1 MPELLFKEFSSVSKA
16 EWDAVIVKDLKGAD
30 YEKKLV
36 WKVPSGMAVRPY
48 YQREDIAAFD
58 WLEAAPGVF
67 PYVRGAKTHPG
78 WTIRESIDHTDPI
91 PANKAALAAVAAGAE
106 EVAFGR
112 VAIGSVNDLALL
124 LNGLDNVPVHII
136 CPGDKL
142 MRRLL
147 QYLAKNPRKAKLT
160 STLDPL
166 LDLDL
171 SEETAKA
178 NHPNFFPFMIDAAR
192 IEENGPTTAEQ
203 VGFALAAGI
212 DYIDAMSRRGIEP
225 VRAVS
230 LVEFGFTVAS
240 NFFFEISKIRAFRM
254 VWARAAE
261 SYGIPADKCWAAIAT
276 RTSRWNKTIYDPHV
290 NVLRATTEAMAAV
303 IGGASSICIFPFDSC
318 YKRPDDDSRRLARN
332 TQIMLKN
339 EAMMGRVSDPGG
351 GSYAIESITEF
362 QARQGWKI
370 MQEVE
375 ARGGYRKAAEWIAE
389 RSAKSMAAR
398 EERIA
403 SRKRVFVGT
412 NQYAN
417 ATERALG
424 RIEPARIVDP
434 RRGTIAYEAL
444 RLRTERHGQ
453 APHILLAEIGDPKM
467 RAARATFCT
476 NFFACAGF
484 DILSKRFATVE
495 EIAAHKTDVI
505 VLCSSDPEYA
515 GLASALL
522 PALNAAGLTTPV
534 VVAGNP
540 ENTEELKALG
550 IAEFIHARSN
560 PLEVLADWQQW
571 LGVKK

>member
-1 MPELLFKEFSSVSKA
+1 MPELLFKEFSPVSKA

-36 WKVPSGMAVRPY
+36 WNVPSGMAVRPY
-48 YQREDIAAFD
+48 NQREDIASYD
-58 WLEAAPGVF
+58 WLESAPGVF
-67 PYVRGAKTHPG
+67 PYVRGVKTEPG

-147 QYLAKNPRKAKLT
+147 QYLTKHPRKTKLT

-192 IEENGPTTAEQ
+192 IEESGPTTAEQ

-225 VRAVS
+225 VRAAG

-240 NFFFEISKIRAFRM
+240 NFFFEISKLRAFRM
-254 VWARAAE
+254 VWSRAAE
-261 SYGIPADKCWAAIAT
+261 SFGIPADKCRAAIAT

-290 NVLRATTEAMAAV
+290 NVLRATTEAMAAI
-303 IGGASSICIFPFDSC
+303 IGGASSICIYPFNAC
-318 YKRPDDDSRRLARN
+318 YERPNEDSRRLARN

-339 EAMMGRVSDPGG
+339 EAMLGRVSDPGG
-351 GSYAIESITEF
+351 GAYAIESITEF
-362 QARQGWKI
+362 QARQSWKI
-370 MQEVE
+370 MQEIE

-389 RSAKSMAAR
+389 KSAKSMSER
-398 EERIA
+398 EARIA
-403 SRKRVFVGT
+403 SRKRIFVGT
-412 NQYAN
+412 NMYAN
-417 ATERALG
+417 AQERALG
-424 RIEPARIVDP
+424 RIEPARVVSP
-434 RRGTIAYEAL
+434 RRGTIAFEAL

-453 APHILLAEIGDPKM
+453 APHILLAEMGDPKM

-484 DILSKRFATVE
+484 DILAKRFSTVGDILAE
-495 EIAAHKTDVI
+495 KADVI
-505 VLCSSDPEYA
+505 VLCSSDTEYT
-515 GLASALL
+515 GLAGELI
-522 PALNAAGLTTPV
+522 PALRDIGLSTPV

-540 ENTEELKALG
+540 ENSEELKTLG
-550 IAEFIHARSN
+550 VAEFIHVRSN

-571 LGVKK
+571 LGVKR

>member
-1 MPELLFKEFSSVSKA
+1 MPELLFKEFSPVSKA
-16 EWDAVIVKDLKGAD
+16 EWDAVITKDLKGAD

-48 YQREDIAAFD
+48 YQREDIASFD

-67 PYVRGAKTHPG
+67 PYVRGAKTEPG

-147 QYLAKNPRKAKLT
+147 QYLTKHPRKTKLT

-192 IEENGPTTAEQ
+192 IEESGPTTAEQ

-225 VRAVS
+225 VRAAG

-240 NFFFEISKIRAFRM
+240 NFFFEISKLRAFRM
-254 VWARAAE
+254 VWSRAAE
-261 SYGIPADKCWAAIAT
+261 SFGIPADKCRAAIAT

-303 IGGASSICIFPFDSC
+303 IGGASSICIYPFNAC
-318 YKRPDDDSRRLARN
+318 YERPNEDSRRLARN

-351 GSYAIESITEF
+351 GSYAIEMITEF
-362 QARQGWKI
+362 QAHRSWEI
-370 MQEVE
+370 MQEIE
-375 ARGGYRKAAEWIAE
+375 ALGGYRKAAEWIAE
-389 RSAKSMAAR
+389 KSAKSMTAR

-403 SRKRVFVGT
+403 SRKRIFVGT
-412 NQYAN
+412 NMYAN
-417 ATERALG
+417 AQERALG
-424 RIEPARIVDP
+424 RIEPARVVSP

-453 APHILLAEIGDPKM
+453 APAHPARRDGRPQDARCPRQLLHQLLRM
-467 RAARATFCT
+467 RRFRHSRQAVQLSRRHSRRKGGRDRTLQLRSGVCGPSGGT
-476 NFFACAGF
+476 DSRTERYRPVHAG
-484 DILSKRFATVE
+484 RRGRQ
-495 EIAAHKTDVI
+495 
-505 VLCSSDPEYA
+505 P
-515 GLASALL
+515 
-522 PALNAAGLTTPV
+522 
-534 VVAGNP
+534 
-540 ENTEELKALG
+540 
-550 IAEFIHARSN
+550 
-560 PLEVLADWQQW
+560 
-571 LGVKK
+571 